1 MVTYFYLMG
10 CVMLTEQQMDDIKER
25 VIKAESRLDRHGEAL
40 TRLELAGSQS
50 EHKIAALA
58 DQIQTFVTQARTALW
73 IVGIIVVASQSGFL
87 AALKA
92 IIGI

>member
-1 MVTYFYLMG
+1 MG
-10 CVMLTEQQMDDIKER
+10 YVMLTEQQIDDIKER

-73 IVGIIVVASQSGFL
+73 IVGIIVIASQSGFL

-92 IIGI
+92 MIGI